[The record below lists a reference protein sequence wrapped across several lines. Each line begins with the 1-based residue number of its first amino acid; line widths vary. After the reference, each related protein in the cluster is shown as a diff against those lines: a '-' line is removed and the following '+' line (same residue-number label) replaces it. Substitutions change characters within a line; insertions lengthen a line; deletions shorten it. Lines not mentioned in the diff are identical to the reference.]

1 VAKPDVPVKPPPTRW
16 PVAMSEV
23 TTFNWTID
31 EDLAGYARHGFSG
44 IEIWLNKA
52 ARNGAPYDKLP
63 AGEVPLS
70 AVQEL
75 TDALVGTG
83 LQAVSVVCGGALTEP
98 DDERWRSRVEHL
110 RFAIG
115 FAGAIGAQCLLVVPG
130 DLNGLSRPEAVER
143 TSQALHEALPH
154 AHRHGVDLAI
164 EPLRPVHT
172 DFVNTIPQAL
182 EIVERLD
189 DPRCGVCID
198 TYQVWRGET
207 ERASVI
213 AEIGA
218 AARWARIVQ
227 VADSGP
233 VPRSKEDRFVPAEG
247 VLPLP
252 EMLAPLF
259 AGGYRGWLAVEIM
272 SRELWAG
279 DYDELLERCQ
289 TGMAAVTARTE
300 QLLAL
305 PPGETGEV
313 AKA

>member
-1 VAKPDVPVKPPPTRW
+1 
-16 PVAMSEV
+16 M
-23 TTFNWTID
+23 
-31 EDLAGYARHGFSG
+31 
-44 IEIWLNKA
+44 
-52 ARNGAPYDKLP
+52 
-63 AGEVPLS
+63 
-70 AVQEL
+70 
-75 TDALVGTG
+75 
-83 LQAVSVVCGGALTEP
+83 
-98 DDERWRSRVEHL
+98 
-110 RFAIG
+110 
-115 FAGAIGAQCLLVVPG
+115 VPG
-130 DLNGLSRPEAVER
+130 DLNGLSRPEAVDR

-252 EMLAPLF
+252 EMLAPCSP
-259 AGGYRGWLAVEIM
+259 AATEDGWQ
-272 SRELWAG
+272 SRSCPG
-279 DYDELLERCQ
+279 SYGR
-289 TGMAAVTARTE
+289 VTTTSCWSDVRPVWR
-300 QLLAL
+300 Q
-305 PPGETGEV
+305 
-313 AKA
+313 